1 MCKLFLFLGIWV
13 WQCVREHQYKYVV
26 PICYLTSLVFGLLP
40 QSSKIMQRAPTE
52 CGIQPSCINQD
63 VCRIPQERCTPVFSG
78 REAEAQPL
86 PLRTW
91 VMGEA
96 QLRCETIAL
105 TLLMLTNVDQFFFCN
120 SQFECYF
127 SLLGMAI
134 CGIRAPKSSLPSF
147 FTFCTLT
154 PFLHLLLL
162 LRIAFSACSI
172 YRNSCLPSG

>member
-1 MCKLFLFLGIWV
+1 MYAEFPRKGA
-13 WQCVREHQYKYVV
+13 
-26 PICYLTSLVFGLLP
+26 LL
-40 QSSKIMQRAPTE
+40 
-52 CGIQPSCINQD
+52 C
-63 VCRIPQERCTPVFSG
+63 F
-78 REAEAQPL
+78 PL

-172 YRNSCLPSG
+172 YRNSCLPSGWEKRTNVQFRMCQCGRSKIPPKQALPSRLSLSFFFAPTCKMRPRKTHVPSHT